1 MNNSKISIYSC
12 ERSRGTIQSGKHYAG
27 QEVFSGFLD
36 LFTVIQE
43 KHITSLNMQVL
54 LILL

>member
-43 KHITSLNMQVL
+43 KYITSLNMQVL